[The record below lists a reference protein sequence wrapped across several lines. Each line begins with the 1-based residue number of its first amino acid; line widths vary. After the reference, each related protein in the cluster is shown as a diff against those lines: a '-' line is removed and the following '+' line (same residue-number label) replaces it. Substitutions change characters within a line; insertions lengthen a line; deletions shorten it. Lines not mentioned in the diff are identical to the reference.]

1 MARDAG
7 EITSRLARYAAGL
20 KRSDLPA
27 QVRTEATRALFNIVG
42 CMIGGARHDS
52 VESAHAA
59 LQPFQGPPQATLLG
73 RADRT
78 DCLNATLINC
88 LGSSAYSFDD
98 THEQAVVHPG
108 GPPAA
113 AVIALAERIPT
124 SGADLLTAFALGVEY
139 ICRLSKA
146 LSVPPARGD
155 VAWSQT
161 GITGGLGAA
170 VAAGWLLRLDP
181 TRMQAAIGIALS
193 QAAGFRVMHGSM
205 VTPLM
210 PAQAA
215 QTGLRAALLAEKGFT
230 ASAPAL
236 EGRYGYFSV
245 FAERPDLEALTAGLG
260 ERFELLRNT
269 YKPYPCG
276 IVIHPIIDACLQLKR
291 EHDPEPASIERVSIK
306 ASPGAMALCNRP
318 NPQDEMQ
325 AHVSLHHWTAIAFL
339 RGTAR
344 VQDMDTVTAVRDPKV
359 MAFQA
364 RVQAAEDTSMAADA
378 AEVTIHMAG
387 GETRTVRVDH
397 CLGSASRPMGQAEL
411 EQKFRG
417 LGEPVIGPSRTGRL
431 IELLWGIEAL
441 DDAADIPRGS
451 SAGAQPDRAAVL

>member
-1 MARDAG
+1 MALDAS
-7 EITSRLARYAAGL
+7 EITSGLARYAAEL
-20 KRSDLPA
+20 KHDRLPA
-27 QVRTEATRALFNIVG
+27 EVRAEATRALFNIVG
-42 CMIGGARHDS
+42 CMIGGARHES
-52 VESAHAA
+52 VELAHAA

-73 RADRT
+73 RGERT
-78 DCLNATLINC
+78 DCLNAALLNC
-88 LGSSAYSFDD
+88 LGSSAHSFDD

-113 AVIALAERIPT
+113 AVLALTERIPT
-124 SGADLLTAFALGVEY
+124 TGADLLTAFALGVEFV
-139 ICRLSKA
+139 CRLSKA
-146 LSVPPARGD
+146 ISVPPATGN

-161 GITGGLGAA
+161 GIAGGFGAA
-170 VAAGWLLRLDP
+170 VSAGWLLRLDP

-210 PAQAA
+210 PAQSS

-230 ASAPAL
+230 ASAPAF
-236 EGRYGYFSV
+236 EGRYGYLGA
-245 FAERPDLEALTAGLG
+245 FATRPDIDALTGGLG

-276 IVIHPIIDACLQLKR
+276 IVIHPIIDACLQLRR
-291 EHDPEPASIERVSIK
+291 EHNPEPASIERVSIK

-318 NPQDEMQ
+318 NPSDEMQ

-344 VQDMDTVTAVRDPKV
+344 VQDMDTETAVRDPAV
-359 MAFQA
+359 MAFQT
-364 RVQAAEDTSMAADA
+364 RVHADEDPSMATDA

-387 GETRTVRVDH
+387 GRTHTVRIDH
-397 CLGSASRPMGQAEL
+397 CLGSASRPMSRTEL
-411 EQKFRG
+411 GQKFRG
-417 LGEPVIGPSRTGRL
+417 LAEPVLGATRTARL
-431 IELLWGIEAL
+431 MELLWGIETLSDGEAV
-441 DDAADIPRGS
+441 P
-451 SAGAQPDRAAVL
+451 RAAA